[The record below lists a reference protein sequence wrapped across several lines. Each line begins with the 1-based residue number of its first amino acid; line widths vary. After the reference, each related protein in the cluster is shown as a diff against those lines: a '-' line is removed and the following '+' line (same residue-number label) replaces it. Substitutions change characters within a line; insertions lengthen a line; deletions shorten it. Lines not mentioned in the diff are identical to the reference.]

1 MRTDSNSR
9 FPALN
14 RPETPVAHNPA
25 GTKVERP
32 ISIHQVNKTGG
43 HGNFQPSRD
52 LNERSWSRYQ
62 EWRRTSNLKISQ
74 RSRLRERRR
83 SPWSPLITFHG
94 IAKKRK
100 PGQGKENGK
109 QKERTERERRGKR
122 SEAENERG
130 WKEKSFPRRINSLD
144 LWPLPYTSAR
154 FLSGC
159 MLSEVNESSGNATF

>member
-1 MRTDSNSR
+1 MATRRNKIRGNITPKKENKFPPCETMRTDSNSR

-94 IAKKRK
+94 IAKKES
-100 PGQGKENGK
+100 QA
-109 QKERTERERRGKR
+109 RERRMESKKREQREREAGKEEWGR
-122 SEAENERG
+122 EWARVEG
-130 WKEKSFPRRINSLD
+130 KE
-144 LWPLPYTSAR
+144 
-154 FLSGC
+154 LSKK
-159 MLSEVNESSGNATF
+159 N